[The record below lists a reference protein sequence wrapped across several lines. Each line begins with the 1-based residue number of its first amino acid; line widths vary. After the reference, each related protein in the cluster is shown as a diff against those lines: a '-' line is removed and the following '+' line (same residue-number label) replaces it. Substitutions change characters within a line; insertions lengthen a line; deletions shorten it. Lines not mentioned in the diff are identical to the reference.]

1 MLRKENLG
9 VAFAIHASNWHTA
22 RHVTTDNTD
31 CGAKR
36 KHESFV
42 CYTCNQLAFCATFQK
57 IAQGVLQNENLKV
70 ACAIHVINWH
80 AAKHVTK
87 DNTDCAAKRKHG
99 ICVSYSC
106 KQCSTTFYK
115 R

>member
-42 CYTCNQLAFCATFQK
+42 CYTCNQLAFCTTFQK

-87 DNTDCAAKRKHG
+87 DNTDA
-99 ICVSYSC
+99 
-106 KQCSTTFYK
+106 FND
-115 R
+115 